1 MRRREFIA
9 LVAGLAGCPL
19 SELRSEQRRPVIGF
33 LSSSSP
39 GRLARFADAF
49 RRGLADAGY
58 LDGSNIAVEFRWA
71 EGHYDRLPALAAE
84 LVRLEVDVIVAHG
97 VPAGRAAKQATT
109 RIPIVMAVVGDPIAT
124 GLVHNLARP
133 EGNLTGS
140 SFFIGEVNVKRLELL
155 KEVFPRIVRVAAL
168 SNPDNPISNVII
180 PALQSAAV
188 SLGLTL
194 EVANTQGPTQF
205 DGAFAAIVN
214 RSEAVV
220 IDGLRARQGGGPPR
234 RIEDGV
240 TLSE

>member
-220 IDGLRARQGGGPPR
+220 IDGLRARQGAGAGRPAALR
-234 RIEDGV
+234 TV
-240 TLSE
+240 